1 MLPEVGVLMGEVP
14 VVPYATTGTPA
25 LGDAVEPF
33 LEGHEAVLLANHGA
47 LAWGADLATRPHPDG
62 KPGARGPDSP
72 GRPKPRP
79 GDPAHPRPD
88 ARPRAAE
95 RKVPSWP
102 NRPRIL
108 TRPSKAL
115 LQQRAQYE
123 QWLARLDS
131 AGDKAPPA
139 VRARVRSD
147 YEARLRGVIDQ
158 LRGHAATIAEELDR
172 HKGTQTGLDGERRQ
186 AEEELAE
193 AEVRHAVGEY
203 SEDEWQRISDQSG
216 ELLGRLRGEL
226 RGGRGRDR
234 AAGGSAGADRRRAE
248 ARRAAAAAPPPPPP
262 PVAAAP
268 EPEPEPER
276 FAPPPAAPSPRP
288 GPRPGRAP
296 REPEITHGPPPVDE
310 MAFLKSVAPEEERKP
325 APPPPAAAPRQQS
338 RAGAGQLGRRESAGE
353 RRARRPPRAS
363 RARPGVAKTLKCGE
377 CGTLNRPTE
386 WYCERC
392 GAELAGI

>member
-1 MLPEVGVLMGEVP
+1 MAKPTSDTD
-14 VVPYATTGTPA
+14 TTI
-25 LGDAVEPF
+25 E
-33 LEGHEAVLLANHGA
+33 
-47 LAWGADLATRPHPDG
+47 
-62 KPGARGPDSP
+62 S
-72 GRPKPRP
+72 
-79 GDPAHPRPD
+79 
-88 ARPRAAE
+88 
-95 RKVPSWP
+95 
-102 NRPRIL
+102 
-108 TRPSKAL
+108 L

-158 LRGHAATIAEELDR
+158 LRGFAATIAEELDR
-172 HKGTQTGLDGERRQ
+172 HKSTQTGLDGERRQ
-186 AEEELAE
+186 AEEALSE

-203 SEDEWQRISDQSG
+203 SEDEWQRINDQSA

-226 RGGRGRDR
+226 RAVGDEIARLAEVQGLIGG
-234 AAGGSAGADRRRAE
+234 
-248 ARRAAAAAPPPPPP
+248 APKRVEPPAPAPPPPP
-262 PVAAAP
+262 PVAVVP

-276 FAPPPAAPSPRP
+276 VAPPPPAPAAPVAATRP
-288 GPRPGRAP
+288 APKPAP

-310 MAFLKSVAPEEERKP
+310 LAFLKSVAPEEERKP
-325 APPPPAAAPRQQS
+325 APAPAQTAGRRASNPGASAARSSEGSGAASQTAAPGKPGA
-338 RAGAGQLGRRESAGE
+338 AGG
-353 RRARRPPRAS
+353 
-363 RARPGVAKTLKCGE
+363 AKTLKCGE